1 MKNRTTVTL
10 PQAFIKCP
18 QEGKEKKNKM
28 SLPVRTPTDSLEK
41 LQSKFTKRDGPPF
54 EMLMV

>member
-1 MKNRTTVTL
+1 MTL

-41 LQSKFTKRDGPPF
+41 LQAKFTKRDGPPF